1 MPCLYSYVAA
11 FQIIILNT
19 LEVSETHEPYY
30 AMCKMNLTMPCVSV
44 CPFITI
50 SSWLGYIVSNKHCLL
65 TIFAST
71 VCIWSRCF
79 VYPTG
84 FNFADILCMV
94 WRCAWGLDIMLIFFL
109 HVLTRVN
116 LVHFASIIYVEWVSC
131 VCNSSYRFRPIC
143 LKLC

>member
-1 MPCLYSYVAA
+1 MHL
-11 FQIIILNT
+11 IILYPPSPMQT
-19 LEVSETHEPYY
+19 VYVRGWVYLFFMLSVR
-30 AMCKMNLTMPCVSV
+30 KSV
-44 CPFITI
+44 CPFTTI

-71 VCIWSRCF
+71 VGIWSRCF

-84 FNFADILCMV
+84 TQHADILCMV
-94 WRCAWGLDIMLIFFL
+94 GRCACGLDIMLIFFL
-109 HVLTRVN
+109 HLLTRVN
-116 LVHFASIIYVEWVSC
+116 LVHFASIIYIELVSC